1 MKTRRRAP
9 RGRGKARWRVGS
21 YRTPLEGER
30 REEESDSSGG
40 VLFLEFTQ
48 FLSIYLVLFF
58 WM

>member
-21 YRTPLEGER
+21 YRTPLERER

-40 VLFLEFTQ
+40 VLFLEFSQ
-48 FLSIYLVLFF
+48 FLIYFVLFF